1 MKCKEIEKVILENV
15 TEQAAVPA
23 AVQEHL
29 QHCDNCQKLWRELRQ
44 TISLCKMIT
53 APGFSSDFWCQELA
67 TFQKTP
73 VAGRRRKLVICL
85 SACFLIVMI
94 TTVSFLS
101 WTGVRF
107 PFNPETTSYVQG
119 KSLLPSDDDLFQLA
133 DYLKEEDPALTLRLL
148 MSN

>member
-15 TEQAAVPA
+15 TERTAVPA

-29 QHCDNCQKLWRELRQ
+29 QHCSNCQQLWRDLKQ
-44 TISLCKMIT
+44 TISLCEMIT
-53 APGFSSDFWCQELA
+53 APGFSSNFWSRELA
-67 TFQKTP
+67 IFQKVP

-85 SACFLIVMI
+85 SACFLIMMI

-107 PFNPETTSYVQG
+107 PFSPKSSSYVQG
-119 KSLLPSDDDLFQLA
+119 KTLLPSDDDLLQLA
-133 DYLKEEDPALTLRLL
+133 DYLKEEDPAFTLRLL